1 MNSLVRRI
9 AEWVPPHMMVRILED
24 SLDRKEIVR
33 LCNTCGIT
41 YKGIRTK
48 SVPTE
53 DLIEDLTDAF
63 YEEEETAQR
72 VVEALTK
79 ANRRWVQQVR
89 DRSPEEVEDLL
100 SEAPEGEVG
109 RFLFALAADGR
120 PDVME
125 LISDWEDEWT
135 DSSAAEV
142 LARVAA
148 FIGEKE
154 ELDRKVES
162 LEQEVKGLREEK
174 EKLQEQLEV
183 LQRERKALKEQLA
196 QREREL
202 TSLRRAHRELEA
214 ERDSLRERL
223 EGEGPSQDVQALTSQ
238 VHQLL
243 REHRKLC
250 HDIEKILSRDETQ
263 GPGPFLEALGE
274 SVGGIRDMLVAL
286 SDSQSRRD
294 EELWKGL
301 EALRQEVRAV
311 GAKLRNVR
319 PVEQKSKPRPAGS
332 PPRVGVFVDVQNMF
346 YSARQLGGRLDFE
359 KLLEVTVAGRRLV
372 RAIAYVVTTPE
383 VDQSKFVTM
392 LRQKGYEV
400 KTKELRKRIDGSA
413 KGDWDM
419 GMAIDIVRL
428 SESLDVVVLV
438 SGDGDF
444 VDLVNLVKTKGPRVE
459 VLSFDQNTSRDLIEA
474 ADAYYPIGEDM
485 LRPIGV

>member
-1 MNSLVRRI
+1 MNVLARQLAERI
-9 AEWVPPHMMVRILED
+9 PPHVMSRILED
-24 SLDRKEIVR
+24 SLNRKEIVK

-53 DLIEDLTDAF
+53 DLIDDLTEAF

-72 VVEALTK
+72 VVDILTR
-79 ANRRWVQQVR
+79 ANERWIQQVR
-89 DRSPEEVEDLL
+89 ACPPEEVEDLL
-100 SEAPEGEVG
+100 SEASESEVG
-109 RFLFALAADGR
+109 RVLFALAVDGR
-120 PDVME
+120 PELME
-125 LISDWEDEWT
+125 LLSSWEEEWE
-135 DSSAAEV
+135 DSSAVAEV
-142 LARVAA
+142 LAHIAA

-154 ELDRKVES
+154 ELEKKAES
-162 LEQEVKGLREEK
+162 LEQEVKNLKDEN
-174 EKLQEQLEV
+174 EKLREQLEV
-183 LQRERKALKEQLA
+183 LQKERKALKEQLA
-196 QREREL
+196 QKEREL
-202 TSLRRAHRELEA
+202 TSLRRTNRDLEA
-214 ERDSLRERL
+214 ERDLLQKRL
-223 EGEGPSQDVQALTSQ
+223 KEEAMSQDIHALTSQ
-238 VHQLL
+238 MHQLI
-243 REHRKLC
+243 RENRKLC
-250 HDIEKILSRDETQ
+250 HDVEKLLLRNETRR
-263 GPGPFLEALGE
+263 PEPFLEALGE
-274 SVGGIRDMLVAL
+274 TVGSIKDMLASL
-286 SDSQSRRD
+286 SDSQSRRE

-301 EALRQEVRAV
+301 EDLRREVRAV
-311 GAKLRNVR
+311 GAEMRHSRPKKLHV
-319 PVEQKSKPRPAGS
+319 KPTSS

-400 KTKELRKRIDGSA
+400 KIKELRKRIDGSA

-444 VDLVNLVKTKGPRVE
+444 VDLVNLIKTKGPRVE
-459 VLSFDQNTSRDLIEA
+459 VFSFDQNTSRDLIEA
-474 ADAYYPIGEDM
+474 ADAYYPIGENM